1 MENISFA
8 WTGDLELLK
17 QFVNEILNLD
27 GEWSQPGSDRKV
39 FTYGDS
45 SITWRKNKCLLSF
58 TGERSDEIKQE
69 VCKQICVNNLT
80 KATQSVF
87 DESNKSSQACTEA
100 IESLKADQKLN
111 NEVIQSLAESISRIS
126 TVVCE
131 LQTRLE
137 NSDFN
142 TPYLKS
148 QSKESGNAKQ
158 SSEDSCIVMTEL
170 CKSPEHDPRASEIKE
185 NELNSNNCGEI
196 ENKSIAS
203 ETHLNNQSMEINNQ
217 NQITYAEAVKSH
229 CQSEN
234 KQIQAENNQIKGA
247 ELSNSLSSDGFI
259 GVERKRKRNKSFFL
273 SGIDENVKE
282 CQIYSYMTERN
293 VVPIKISM
301 FQSKRKGTASAK
313 ILVPSN
319 CSSQI
324 LSTHFWPRFIHCK
337 LWQRKEI
344 RDRTC
349 NEQKLT
355 QSGTHSTYV

>member
-17 QFVNEILNLD
+17 QFVNDNLNLD
-27 GEWSQPGSDRKV
+27 GEWSQPGSDRKD
-39 FTYGDS
+39 GDS

-58 TGERSDEIKQE
+58 TGERSDEVKQE
-69 VCKQICVNNLT
+69 VCKQICVNSLA
-80 KATQSVF
+80 KVTQSVF
-87 DESNKSSQACTEA
+87 DQSNKSSQACTEA

-111 NEVIQSLAESISRIS
+111 NGVIQSLAESISCIS

-148 QSKESGNAKQ
+148 QSKESGNANQ

-203 ETHLNNQSMEINNQ
+203 ETHLNNQSMEIINQ
-217 NQITYAEAVKSH
+217 NQITYAE
-229 CQSEN
+229 
-234 KQIQAENNQIKGA
+234 
-247 ELSNSLSSDGFI
+247 
-259 GVERKRKRNKSFFL
+259 VEK
-273 SGIDENVKE
+273 
-282 CQIYSYMTERN
+282 
-293 VVPIKISM
+293 
-301 FQSKRKGTASAK
+301 
-313 ILVPSN
+313 
-319 CSSQI
+319 
-324 LSTHFWPRFIHCK
+324 
-337 LWQRKEI
+337 
-344 RDRTC
+344 
-349 NEQKLT
+349 
-355 QSGTHSTYV
+355 